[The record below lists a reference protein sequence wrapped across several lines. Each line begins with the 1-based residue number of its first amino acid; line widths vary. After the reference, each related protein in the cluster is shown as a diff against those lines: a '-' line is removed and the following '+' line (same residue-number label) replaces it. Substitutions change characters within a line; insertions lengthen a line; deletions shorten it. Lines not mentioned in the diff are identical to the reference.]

1 MMKHRKMKK
10 KVKLLAIAAVAAIAV
25 VIVLLSNVTTMAMLP
40 ESIATKAVFS
50 TEALAEVP
58 DQKVAVEG
66 YRNQLT
72 ERMAEETFWTAEERK
87 LLEENGYT
95 IVREGCISEYSTFL
109 EKEVEYEYP
118 IIFNTEEGVEL
129 WYLDAAGA
137 VSKKP
142 LSNIGEAGVTVGNV
156 HCENGKL
163 IRENQKY
170 AIAYD
175 SESGKVSVME
185 FGELKAEYEVPQGAK
200 YTGFSYEEGYIFR
213 KGGEVYAIQTFLEDE
228 NTKGVLKIAENVRQV
243 VIPDYQ
249 ADTLEW
255 SQPLLLMKDGSLK
268 YYSDGELYPVKQ
280 EGGYRG

>member
-1 MMKHRKMKK
+1 MMKRKLKK
-10 KVKLLAIAAVAAIAV
+10 KVKIAIATVAAIAV
-25 VIVLLSNVTTMAMLP
+25 VIGLLASGKAITMVAD
-40 ESIATKAVFS
+40 SIDTNAVFS
-50 TEALAEVP
+50 TEALTEVP
-58 DQKVAVEG
+58 DDERTIEV
-66 YRNQLT
+66 YRNLIS
-72 ERMAEETFWTAEERK
+72 EKMSEETFLTAQERK

-95 IVREGCISEYSTFL
+95 ILSDVCISEYSDFL
-109 EKEVEYEYP
+109 EKEMEYDYP
-118 IIFNTEEGVEL
+118 ILFNTEEGVEL
-129 WYLDAAGA
+129 WYLNAAGT
-137 VSKKP
+137 VFKKP
-142 LSNIGEAGVTVGNV
+142 LSNVGEVGVAVGNV

-163 IRENQKY
+163 IRENKTY

-185 FGELKAEYEVPQGAK
+185 FGELKAEYEVPKGAK
-200 YTGFSYEEGYIFR
+200 YTGFSYAEGYIFR
-213 KGGEVYAIQTFLEDE
+213 KGGDVYAVETILEDE